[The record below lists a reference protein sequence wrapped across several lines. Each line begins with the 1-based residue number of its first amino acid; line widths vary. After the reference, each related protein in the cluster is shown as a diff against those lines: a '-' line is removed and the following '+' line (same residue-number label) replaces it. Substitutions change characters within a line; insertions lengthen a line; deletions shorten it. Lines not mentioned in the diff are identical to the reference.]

1 MKSMNGKLISA
12 FLDIFMLLLLGITVG
27 VLLGLPWMTKSYM
40 RLVRLDYLIYQKE
53 YYMLLTMLYISG
65 VLAAVILMALRQI
78 FKTCKLDNPF
88 VYVNVKYLKIIS
100 IASGLVGITF
110 ILKLFVLNSIMTL
123 IVIFVFIIAALFA
136 WVLAEVFEKAVAY
149 KEENDFTI

>member
-1 MKSMNGKLISA
+1 MKSTNGKLLSA
-12 FLDIFMLLLLGITVG
+12 FLDIFMLLLLGVTVG
-27 VLLGLPWMTKSYM
+27 VLLGLPWVTKAYM
-40 RLVRLDYLIYQKE
+40 RLVKLDYLIDQKE

-65 VLAAVILMALRQI
+65 VLAAVILMALRHI

-88 VYVNVKYLKIIS
+88 VYNNVKHLKIIS

-110 ILKLFVLNSIMTL
+110 VLKLFVLNSIMTL
-123 IVIFVFIIAALFA
+123 IVIFIFIIAALFA